1 MLAGST
7 VLVTGCSRGLGLEM
21 TRQLLTRS
29 VPIKV
34 DIIHWIIHKYNSKR
48 AGSGIVRPE
57 LPQEIKNR
65 LFVTFPLL
73 EKLGKWWRHADNL
86 NMQKSLDNLLSS
98 IQKPSMSQGWAL
110 TYLITFQPP
119 LVHGTAGWDLAE
131 QAWRDWPGQFYS
143 LQWNG
148 LTEKQLMS
156 MFFSWENR
164 NIAVIKGG

>member
-1 MLAGST
+1 MNIIEPCCTSGRALKGASSKWESCFHFMDFNQFYTSLRMLAGST

-34 DIIHWIIHKYNSKR
+34 DIIHWIIHNYNSKR

-73 EKLGKWWRHADNL
+73 EKLGKWWRHADNR
-86 NMQKSLDNLLSS
+86 NMQKSLDNLLNN

-119 LVHGTAGWDLAE
+119 LVHGTAG
-131 QAWRDWPGQFYS
+131 
-143 LQWNG
+143 
-148 LTEKQLMS
+148 
-156 MFFSWENR
+156 
-164 NIAVIKGG
+164 